1 MIVSDYLMP
10 QSQKL
15 LRDHL
20 LAVETVLLR
29 SRVPDGDRQTILAE
43 LRTQALEMLAARGG
57 NDVADMAAVLAG
69 MDPPESYAAEELAD
83 GKPVAAPRVAA
94 PVEAFKPRHFA
105 AGLGTGALTAL
116 FLFGLSLFHFFGR
129 ESMTDIYSQL
139 GAELP
144 PLSRIVYAIDHA
156 FWQGLPFSLGAML
169 LCLLPFYLGMA
180 YCRDRRSAVALF
192 VLLMLVVLFFLGTLV
207 IAFYTA
213 LFGIPPAVS

>member
-29 SRVPDGDRQTILAE
+29 SHVPDGDRQTILAE

-57 NDVADMAAVLAG
+57 NDVADMAAVLAR

-83 GKPVAAPRVAA
+83 GKPVAAPRAAA
-94 PVEAFKPRHFA
+94 PVEAFKPRHLA

-116 FLFGLSLFHFFGR
+116 FLFGLILFHFFGR
-129 ESMTDIYSQL
+129 ESMTDIYTQL
-139 GAELP
+139 GSELP
-144 PLSRIVYAIDHA
+144 GLTRLAYAFDEFFWGHFPLAFLALIV
-156 FWQGLPFSLGAML
+156 FLMPFH
-169 LCLLPFYLGMA
+169 LGMA
-180 YCRDRRSAVALF
+180 YARKRRHATAIFFLLMVL
-192 VLLMLVVLFFLGTLV
+192 VLLFLGTLI
-207 IAFYTA
+207 IAFYLA
-213 LFGIPPAVS
+213 LFTIPNAVK